1 MGLTVTKQPENHLE
15 KVRNF
20 KFSYKSAFSRKS
32 VNQNKT
38 LYLQRHSYMLLNLLR
53 KQTSQSKNTKMS
65 VKAEIDQLIKQY
77 PVFMISKTY
86 CPFCTMA
93 KDALKNYA
101 IPADK
106 IKIMEIENHKDC
118 AEIQNYMS
126 QLTGGRTVPR
136 VFIGGECIG
145 GGSEASAMQQSGE
158 LEKRIQS
165 ALSS

>member
-1 MGLTVTKQPENHLE
+1 
-15 KVRNF
+15 
-20 KFSYKSAFSRKS
+20 
-32 VNQNKT
+32 
-38 LYLQRHSYMLLNLLR
+38 
-53 KQTSQSKNTKMS
+53 MS
-65 VKAEIDQLIKQY
+65 VKAEMDQLIKQY

-126 QLTGGRTVPR
+126 KLTGGRTVPR

-145 GGSEASAMQQSGE
+145 TLSNSEIIC
-158 LEKRIQS
+158 IQNVGAKVEIVS
-165 ALSS
+165 YLKK